1 VECSI
6 EFPYEKLKKKHEKAM
21 CDKKNYIESDSIG
34 NRKIGLSESIYVHVV
49 VEERKQDIGMIG
61 IS

>member
-1 VECSI
+1 
-6 EFPYEKLKKKHEKAM
+6 M